1 MKLLPLL
8 AWTALAYAQPS
19 FEVASI
25 RQREGPLSRIM
36 EYSSSGTRLTL
47 EAYPPAGLIR
57 EAFNL
62 EFYEIVLPPSL
73 PRDVYYDVAAKAPGD
88 TPPSRD
94 DLRRMLQTLLADRFN
109 FRFHREP
116 KEMPVYALIV
126 GKGGPKF
133 KPSAPD
139 AVRRVHIGVNG
150 RHQNVT
156 ATLYTM
162 ADLAR
167 DLRNALG
174 ADRPVIDRTGL
185 TGAYD
190 LRIEATPRRDFELGD
205 ISVHTAVQEQLG
217 LKLEPQRAPIE
228 VLVVDR
234 FEKPSAN

>member
-1 MKLLPLL
+1 M
-8 AWTALAYAQPS
+8 
-19 FEVASI
+19 
-25 RQREGPLSRIM
+25 G
-36 EYSSSGTRLTL
+36 YSASGTRLTL
-47 EAYPPAGLIR
+47 QAYPPVGLIR

-73 PRDVYYDVAAKAPGD
+73 PRDLYYDIVAKAPGD
-88 TPPSRD
+88 APTSRAD
-94 DLRRMLQTLLADRFN
+94 FRRMLQTLLADRFN

-116 KEMPVYALIV
+116 KEIPVYILTV

-133 KPSAPD
+133 KPSPPD
-139 AVRRVHIGVNG
+139 AVRHVFHAVNG

-156 ATLYTM
+156 ATRYTM

-167 DLRNALG
+167 DLRSSLG

-185 TGAYD
+185 TGEYS
-190 LRIEATPRRDFELGD
+190 LFLEATPRRDVELGD